1 MIYKIGVE
9 PSHGGKFMGSA
20 YDDERKLEAYK
31 KGDWIYVYQG
41 KDRLGEYDYGRF
53 TTLDSLYMASVGI
66 DYAENTNDFSDED
79 WNDLEEAEFDSVDI
93 PDSDENEYTI

>member
-9 PSHGGKFMGSA
+9 TNHGGKFMGSA
-20 YDDERKLEAYK
+20 YNNERKFEAYK
-31 KGDWIYVYQG
+31 EGDWIYVYQG
-41 KDRLGEYDYGRF
+41 EDRLGEYNYGRF

-79 WNDLEEAEFDSVDI
+79 LDNLEEAEFDSVDI
-93 PDSDENEYTI
+93 PDSNENDYTI

>member
-9 PSHGGKFMGSA
+9 TNHKGKFMGSA
-20 YDDERKLEAYK
+20 YGNGRKFEAYK
-31 KGDWIYVYQG
+31 EGDWIYVYQG
-41 KDRLGEYDYGRF
+41 EDRMGEYDYGRF

-79 WNDLEEAEFDSVDI
+79 WDNLEEAEFDGIDI
-93 PDSDENEYTI
+93 PDSDENNYTI

>member
-20 YDDERKLEAYK
+20 YYDERKFEAYK
-31 KGDWIYVYQG
+31 EGDWIYVYQG
-41 KDRLGEYDYGRF
+41 EDRLGEYDYGRF

-66 DYAENTNDFSDED
+66 NYAENTNDFSDED